1 MADCEP
7 ANHDGPAKDRP
18 RHPLRRHR
26 LYRAPCRRVD
36 GARRISARSSRA
48 LCGRVDRV
56 GCRVG
61 AFAPIDSA
69 PTWQVAEVGD
79 QGSVNALLASP
90 ADVLVS
96 TVGPFTHLGAP
107 AITAAINAGA
117 SYVDSTGEPPF
128 IREVFEHYDS
138 KAQVTGARLLTAFG
152 YDYVPGNLAGA
163 LALQQARSMGAV
175 PTRVEIGY
183 FVGGESFGI
192 SSGTKASAA
201 AIMLAPSF
209 AFHHGGISTERSA
222 RSTSSF
228 EVDGKTLAG
237 LSVGGSEHFA
247 LPDLTI
253 QCKMLG
259 SIWGGPAKPP
269 GWQVQQAVL

>member
-1 MADCEP
+1 MSQP
-7 ANHDGPAKDRP
+7 TTTGQQKT
-18 RHPLRRHR
+18 
-26 LYRAPCRRVD
+26 
-36 GARRISARSSRA
+36 
-48 LCGRVDRV
+48 GRVILF
-56 GCRVG
+56 G
-61 AFAPIDSA
+61 ATGYTGRLAAESMVRAGLAPVLAGRSAAALTELVAELAPFAPIDSA